1 MLQYDW
7 KAIVE
12 NEEKM
17 MLQPLF
23 ILPTFEI
30 TVDTIQVEANLTIN
44 TGINLTSYI
53 KDVFNVDLQIER
65 NQ

>member
-30 TVDTIQVEANLTIN
+30 TVDTIQVETNLTIN

>member
-44 TGINLTSYI
+44 TAINLTSYI
-53 KDVFNVDLQIER
+53 KDVFNLDLQIER

>member
-30 TVDTIQVEANLTIN
+30 TVDTIQVETNLTIN

-53 KDVFNVDLQIER
+53 KDVFNLDLQIER